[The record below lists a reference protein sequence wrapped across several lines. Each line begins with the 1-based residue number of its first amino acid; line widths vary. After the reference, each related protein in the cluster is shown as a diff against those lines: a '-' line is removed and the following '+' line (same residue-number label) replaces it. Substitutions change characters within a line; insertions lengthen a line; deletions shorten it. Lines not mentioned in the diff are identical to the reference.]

1 MGHFKGDILKVMIV
15 DDEKLALSRL
25 QRLLNEN
32 GIEDIT
38 AFNNPVDALKE
49 ITKTKFDAVFLDISM
64 PNISGFELADSI
76 IALEPK
82 TFIVFQTAYEEYALE
97 AFKKGGIGYLVKPI
111 ESEAIKNILEK
122 INMFKAN
129 SLDESKKILGKRGDK
144 LYLIDLNDI
153 YYIKADL
160 DEVIIKIKEADAY
173 VRRKIGDLETLL
185 SGKNFFR
192 IHRSY
197 IVNVDKIKSMKSVE
211 QSKLQIYFDG
221 ITEVI
226 TSSKEGAK
234 EFREYLERRSL

>member
-1 MGHFKGDILKVMIV
+1 MIV

-32 GIEDIT
+32 GIEDIA

-197 IVNVDKIKSMKSVE
+197 IVNVDKIKSIKSVE

-221 ITEVI
+221 IAEVI

>member
-1 MGHFKGDILKVMIV
+1 MIV

-32 GIEDIT
+32 GIEDIA

-234 EFREYLERRSL
+234 EFRDYIERKSL